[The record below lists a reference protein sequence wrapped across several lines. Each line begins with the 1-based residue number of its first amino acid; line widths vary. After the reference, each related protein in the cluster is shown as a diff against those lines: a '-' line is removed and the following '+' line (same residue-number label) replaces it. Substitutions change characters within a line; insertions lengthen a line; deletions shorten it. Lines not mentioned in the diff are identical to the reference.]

1 MSKRPNAS
9 RPRRWLINAAFAAV
23 VLLAAGGLWLALGA
37 GGEKQAA
44 HAAVDFGQG
53 IVETLPLDTDYDYF
67 YEVGDYIV
75 HLQVRDGAVA
85 FLDSQCPDHV
95 CEDFGW
101 LSQPGQWACCAPA
114 GVFVTVEEDTA
125 T

>member
-9 RPRRWLINAAFAAV
+9 RPRRWLINAVFAAV

-75 HLQVRDGAVA
+75 HLQVRDGTIA
-85 FLDSQCPDHV
+85 FVDSPCPDHL
-95 CEDFGW
+95 CEGFGR
-101 LSQPGQWACCAPA
+101 LSREGDWAACMPA
-114 GVFVTVEEDTA
+114 QVSVTVQ
-125 T
+125 